1 MTNIYLKD
9 IIKGY
14 FIISGKWMPK
24 DKKIFKYL
32 SENEKKLFE
41 LSKNVY
47 KDYNYNNLK
56 KYMNMYLKKIRCEK

>member
-41 LSKNVY
+41 LSKTCI
-47 KDYNYNNLK
+47 KTITIIILK